1 MEGSMTDLLMLTL
14 TIIFLMATVGLLSLC
29 ERVEG

>member
-1 MEGSMTDLLMLTL
+1 MTDLLMLTL

>member
-1 MEGSMTDLLMLTL
+1 MTDLLMLTL

-29 ERVEG
+29 ERVES